1 MSQETI
7 PGTTEN
13 IRGKKEFG
21 YNWVNSSRFIFYLS
35 VFCIVASSIGG
46 CYKLYQ
52 ERYKGKPDV
61 EVPGNT
67 QYTPEYK

>member
-1 MSQETI
+1 MSHETASNV
-7 PGTTEN
+7 TES

-35 VFCIVASSIGG
+35 VFCIVASSIGM

-61 EVPGNT
+61 EV
-67 QYTPEYK
+67 QSSSLYTPEYK